1 MNYFKYEH
9 RINFNKLTQFA
20 NNEIFVN
27 HLKNNKPFKELYT
40 KHINSVKRNTPK
52 YKYKKN
58 ETVFLNEDIMDIDE
72 INSSARHLT
81 LEKLKSLDII
91 SSNRTQYLSLANRYM
106 FSRDIG
112 YVKEIDIR
120 KHLFELRY
128 ELDELEIFFN
138 IWALHSLFIDN
149 NNERS
154 EKWNKI
160 LNLQWAIDIK
170 KSLSE
175 N

>member
-1 MNYFKYEH
+1 
-9 RINFNKLTQFA
+9 
-20 NNEIFVN
+20 
-27 HLKNNKPFKELYT
+27 
-40 KHINSVKRNTPK
+40 
-52 YKYKKN
+52 
-58 ETVFLNEDIMDIDE
+58 MDIDK

-91 SSNRTQYLSLANRYM
+91 SGNRTQYLLLANRYM

-112 YVKEIDIR
+112 YVKDIDIR

-128 ELDELEIFFN
+128 ELDELEIFYN

-149 NNERS
+149 NNERCV
-154 EKWNKI
+154 KWNKT
-160 LNLQWAIDIK
+160 LNLQWAIEIK